1 MKIITDNSVYV
12 QRKDLKFLNT
22 NICIK
27 MPETII
33 CKIFEDSFKSIKSDE
48 DFIKFEDD
56 FDMEFLKDIDWIIN
70 YNDVKDLTEEELIEL
85 GEKVTEQKN
94 ELSNKFY
101 SMDINGRL
109 KNFDIITRCDL
120 LKYKMQSLADVIFY
134 KRGKLDIKLPEE
146 VNTGV
151 KEKIK

>member
-22 NICIK
+22 NICIE

-33 CKIFEDSFKSIKSDE
+33 CKMFEDSFKSIKSDE

-70 YNDVKDLTEEELIEL
+70 YNDVKSLTEEELIEL

-109 KNFDIITRCDL
+109 KNFDIVARCDL

>member
-22 NICIK
+22 NICIE

-33 CKIFEDSFKSIKSDE
+33 CKMFEDSFKSIKSDE

-94 ELSNKFY
+94 ELSNTFY

-109 KNFDIITRCDL
+109 KNFDIVARCDL

-146 VNTGV
+146 VNAGV